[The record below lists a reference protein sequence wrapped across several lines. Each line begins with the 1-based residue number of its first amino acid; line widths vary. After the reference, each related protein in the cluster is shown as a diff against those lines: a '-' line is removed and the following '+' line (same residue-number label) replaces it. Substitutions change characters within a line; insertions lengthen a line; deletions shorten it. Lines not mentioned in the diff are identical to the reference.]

1 MNNSTALDL
10 AERALMLNM
19 DSLDVITLNTLGEA
33 LSTGSR
39 QNRIEPKTGLG
50 TFDPLPL
57 EIVLNIVLKL
67 DFQSALHLRHVNR
80 RFMVILDSLLLPN
93 ITRSILAVEY
103 EEYITP
109 QTLYK
114 ALATTNCRSC
124 GQPGEYIYLL
134 SCHRVCFPCF
144 TQKEEY
150 IPLNR
155 SNAQRKFDL
164 SLDLV
169 ETLPCLLSRP
179 GTYTPDRK
187 IRHHRML
194 LVDYETARQAG
205 IRVHG
210 GEEAMVEK
218 VKSNLEH
225 GMELWTALSRR
236 GQQLHAPRPRTEE
249 PLDALAGNPLR
260 FMAIVKAPLM
270 TGGVQGLVKGEGKA
284 VVGLT

>member
-1 MNNSTALDL
+1 MES
-10 AERALMLNM
+10 LNG
-19 DSLDVITLNTLGEA
+19 IALNTLGEA

-39 QNRIEPKTGLG
+39 QNRVEPKSGLG
-50 TFDPLPL
+50 TFDPLPM
-57 EIVLNIVLKL
+57 EIVLDIVLKL
-67 DFQSALHLRHVNR
+67 DFQSALRLRHVNR

-103 EEYITP
+103 EAYLTP

-124 GQPGEYIYLL
+124 GQMGQYIYLL

-155 SNAQRKFDL
+155 SNAQRKFDIT
-164 SLDLV
+164 LDLV
-169 ETLPCLLSRP
+169 ETLPCLLSLP
-179 GTYTPDRK
+179 GIYTPNHK
-187 IRHHRML
+187 IRHHRTL
-194 LVDYETARQAG
+194 LVDFETARQAG
-205 IRVHG
+205 IKVHG
-210 GEEAMVEK
+210 SEEAMVEK

-236 GQQLHAPRPRTEE
+236 GQQLHVARPRTEE
-249 PLDALAGNPLR
+249 PLDAQAGNPLR
-260 FMAIVKAPLM
+260 FMAIVRAPLM
-270 TGGVQGLVKGEGKA
+270 SGVVQELGKGKA
-284 VVGLT
+284 VGNLS